1 MRHFSTPVM
10 PEPDVAFDLQT
21 IDENDAIDIALL
33 PTGELDEHRVVAP
46 SRRLKEL
53 ARSQLDEEGENSSL
67 FGDMCDK
74 LFWKYREYGYGV
86 LDDDTVPIP
95 SYVPLGTLGT
105 PMDEQDREILERV
118 RNRKN
123 QDAWIRGR
131 YRRFIHD
138 RRWTQHKAAR
148 EEVIRAWYDL
158 VVCNFSFL
166 KVIGGLSEYI
176 DDARVESAVRDI
188 QFESARER
196 ARYVDKSR

>member
-1 MRHFSTPVM
+1 MV
-10 PEPDVAFDLQT
+10 EPDVEFHLQT
-21 IDENDAIDIALL
+21 IDENNDIDVTLS
-33 PTGELDEHRVVAP
+33 PMGELEECRVVAS

-67 FGDMCDK
+67 FGDMCDQ

-86 LDDDTVPIP
+86 LDDDDAVPITA
-95 SYVPLGTLGT
+95 YVPLGTLGT
-105 PMDEQDREILERV
+105 PMEEQDREILERV

-123 QDAWIRGR
+123 QDAWIRDR
-131 YRRFIHD
+131 YRRFIND

-148 EEVIRAWYDL
+148 EEVIRAWYNL

>member
-1 MRHFSTPVM
+1 M
-10 PEPDVAFDLQT
+10 PEPDVALDLQT
-21 IDENDAIDIALL
+21 IDENNAIDDIDIALM
-33 PTGELDEHRVVAP
+33 PMGEFDESRVVAS
-46 SRRLKEL
+46 SRRPKEL

-86 LDDDTVPIP
+86 LDNVTVPIP

-105 PMDEQDREILERV
+105 PMDEQDRGILERV

-176 DDARVESAVRDI
+176 DDARVENAVRDI